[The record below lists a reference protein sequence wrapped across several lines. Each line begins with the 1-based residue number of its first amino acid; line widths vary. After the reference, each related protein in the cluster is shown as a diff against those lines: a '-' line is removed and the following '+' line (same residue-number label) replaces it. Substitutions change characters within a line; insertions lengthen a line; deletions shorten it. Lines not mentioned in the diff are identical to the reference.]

1 MGSLEESRYTCLA
14 MDITRSDIHNSDV
27 PELCKSCEVRHKG
40 MCGALNATELS
51 YLSKHTR
58 QLSQPAGEELVGE
71 STEVQAYDN
80 IMRGVVKLSKT
91 LEDGRQQ
98 IVGLQFAP
106 DLVGRL
112 YASESPLTAETASS
126 VEVCRVPRAIM
137 ERLIEGNPT
146 LRKRLMDQS
155 LRELDEARDWMVTLG
170 RKSAAEKVASLLLLV
185 AMHMDPDAQGDR
197 RIFDLPVSRLDIAD
211 YLGLTIET
219 VSRNFTRLRTDG
231 IIQITA
237 NRHIEIVSL
246 ARLRA
251 RAG

>member
-1 MGSLEESRYTCLA
+1 
-14 MDITRSDIHNSDV
+14 MDISRLDIHNSDI

-40 MCGALNATELS
+40 MCGALNGMELTL
-51 YLSKHTR
+51 LSKHTR
-58 QLSQPAGEELVGE
+58 QVSQPAGEELVGE
-71 STEVQAYDN
+71 STDIDAYDN

-112 YASESPLTAETASS
+112 YASESPMTAEAASD
-126 VEVCRVPRAIM
+126 VDVCRVPRRIL
-137 ERLIEGNPT
+137 ERLIDGNPE

-170 RKSAAEKVASLLLLV
+170 RKTAAEKVASLLLLI
-185 AMHMDPDAQGDR
+185 ATHLDPDAEGER
-197 RIFDLPVSRLDIAD
+197 RVFDLPVSRLDIAD

-219 VSRNFTRLRTDG
+219 VSRQLSKLKG
-231 IIQITA
+231 EKVISITA
-237 NRHIEIVSL
+237 NRHIEVL
-246 ARLRA
+246 NFTKLRI